1 MKKRESEKHYTEGA
15 GVRRINSAI
24 VFAKVHIVMCFVQG
38 RCESYFFSL
47 LCYTLYNK
55 LVWESSFSGRRKE
68 KNNACFSFD
77 NSTASTIQGI
87 LIRTYPPRLKPLGW
101 CICGCWGAC
110 GPGVIPIDRTGEL
123 LDEPAL
129 NIMRDINKGTS

>member
-1 MKKRESEKHYTEGA
+1 MAMFNLHLLMMNDNNLLKKRESEKHYTEGA

-55 LVWESSFSGRRKE
+55 LV
-68 KNNACFSFD
+68 
-77 NSTASTIQGI
+77 
-87 LIRTYPPRLKPLGW
+87 
-101 CICGCWGAC
+101 
-110 GPGVIPIDRTGEL
+110 
-123 LDEPAL
+123 
-129 NIMRDINKGTS
+129 